1 MTQENFLLILLLIF
15 VVYIIYK
22 LFSFQTKEQ
31 KKYEE
36 RMKSSLEE
44 QYIIDPETG
53 AKLTLEQAES
63 GIWDENQ
70 VAYFSESDYA
80 KILVEEEKNV
90 ELAIDMYR
98 KNNHYT
104 KTKFDDSE
112 IEFLE
117 NTLTLSKYDEWDYS
131 NCLAKENR
139 TKIFFV
145 PSVRIANLNYRESQ
159 IMYWVK
165 IQNINGHYHL
175 YEVNKA
181 EKILIKTTQRNSVFY
196 NNYYCKTLKKSHHH
210 TDLNTL
216 LSKISQF
223 KGFEFEIINNNLFI
237 KSTRLVCKT
246 DINDA
251 EEIINK
257 VCYYCN

>member
-15 VVYIIYK
+15 IIYISYK
-22 LFSFQTKEQ
+22 FFTFQTKEQ

-36 RMKSSLEE
+36 RMKNSLQE

-70 VAYFSESDYA
+70 VEYFTETDYA

-90 ELAIDMYR
+90 ELAIDVYR

-131 NCLAKENR
+131 NCLANENR

-159 IMYWVK
+159 TMYWVK
-165 IQNINGHYHL
+165 IQNMNGHYHL

-181 EKILIKTTQRNSVFY
+181 EKILLNTTQRNSVFY
-196 NNYYCKTLKKSHHH
+196 NNYYCKTLRKSHHD
-210 TDLNTL
+210 TDLRNL
-216 LSKISQF
+216 LNKVTEL
-223 KGFEFEIINNNLFI
+223 KGFEFEIINDHLFI

-246 DINDA
+246 DIDSA
-251 EEIINK
+251 EKLINK
-257 VCYYCN
+257 VS